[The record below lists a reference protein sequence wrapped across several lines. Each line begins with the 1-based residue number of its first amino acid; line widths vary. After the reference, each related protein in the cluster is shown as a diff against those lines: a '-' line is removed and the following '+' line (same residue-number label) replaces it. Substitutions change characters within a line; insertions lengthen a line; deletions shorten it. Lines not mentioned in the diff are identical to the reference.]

1 MTTIS
6 SVRRSKMVPR
16 VELPIL
22 AASLALSVALFAAGL
37 IVGFQNF
44 SFLGSAAGDTPQPG
58 WDFGSILAR
67 NFGAAC
73 LLFAGV
79 LSGGTITLITLPMIG
94 LYVGATAQVG
104 VTVAGAPALLGAV
117 AWYVPFEFAG
127 CLMAAAAGLY
137 PVLASLRKRRP
148 QASLVGTYTA
158 SFTGALV
165 LFAAGAVLIL
175 LGAGIETFVIS
186 TSGRSL

>member
-1 MTTIS
+1 MTMIS
-6 SVRRSKMVPR
+6 SVRRSFVVPR

-22 AASLALSVALFAAGL
+22 AGSLALSVALFAAGL

-44 SFLGSAAGDTPQPG
+44 SFLGSAAGGAPDAG

-73 LLFAGV
+73 LLFAGI
-79 LSGGTITLITLPMIG
+79 LTGGVITLITLPMIG

-117 AWYVPFEFAG
+117 GWYVPFEFLG

-137 PVLASLRKRRP
+137 PVFASLRRKR
-148 QASLVGTYTA
+148 AAESMLGTYAA
-158 SFTGALV
+158 SFTGALM
-165 LFAAGAVLIL
+165 LFAAGAVLIV
-175 LGAGIETFVIS
+175 LGAGIETLVIS
-186 TSGRSL
+186 TSGR

>member
-1 MTTIS
+1 MMMIS
-6 SVRRSKMVPR
+6 SVRRNIVLPR
-16 VELPIL
+16 VDMPIF
-22 AASLALSVALFAAGL
+22 AGSLALSGALFAAGL
-37 IVGFQNF
+37 IIGFQNF
-44 SFLGSAAGDTPQPG
+44 SFLGSAAASDAPSLG

-79 LSGGTITLITLPMIG
+79 LTGGVITLITLPMIG

-117 AWYVPFEFAG
+117 AWYVPFEFVG

-137 PVLASLRKRRP
+137 PVLASLRRKRL
-148 QASLVGTYTA
+148 QATVIGTYAASL
-158 SFTGALV
+158 TGALV
-165 LFAAGAVLIL
+165 LFAAGAALIV

-186 TSGRSL
+186 TSGR